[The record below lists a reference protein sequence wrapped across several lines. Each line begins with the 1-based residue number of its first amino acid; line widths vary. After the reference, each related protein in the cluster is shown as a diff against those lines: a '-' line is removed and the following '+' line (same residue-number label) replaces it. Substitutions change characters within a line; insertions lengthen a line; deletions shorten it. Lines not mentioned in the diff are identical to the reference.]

1 MFPTTKAAIVVHER
15 TATVRFWTGV
25 EERLLSKQLIP
36 ARNELFSVLARHLLY
51 IYTTNLWGMKGT
63 YLGEFE
69 EVVLLAVA
77 IRAGDAY
84 GAAVVNEI
92 EQQMGRSVNLGA
104 VHSALNRLQEK
115 GLVSSEMGGM
125 TAERGG
131 RRKRLYSVTAYGRRA
146 LDEIRQLRN
155 QMWDMIPKTAWGQL
169 NVQ

>member
-1 MFPTTKAAIVVHER
+1 
-15 TATVRFWTGV
+15 
-25 EERLLSKQLIP
+25 
-36 ARNELFSVLARHLLY
+36 
-51 IYTTNLWGMKGT
+51 MKGT

-77 IRAGDAY
+77 IRSGDAY

-92 EQQMGRSVNLGA
+92 EQQMRRSVNLGA

-131 RRKRLYSVTAYGRRA
+131 RRKRLYSVTTLGRRA
-146 LDEIRQLRN
+146 LEDIRHLRN
-155 QMWDMIPKTAWGQL
+155 QMWNSIPTPA
-169 NVQ
+169 NA

>member
-1 MFPTTKAAIVVHER
+1 
-15 TATVRFWTGV
+15 
-25 EERLLSKQLIP
+25 
-36 ARNELFSVLARHLLY
+36 
-51 IYTTNLWGMKGT
+51 MKGT

-92 EQQMGRSVNLGA
+92 ELQMERTVNLGA

-131 RRKRLYSVTAYGRRA
+131 RRKRLYTVTAYGRRV
-146 LDEIRQLRN
+146 LEEVRQLRN
-155 QMWDMIPKTAWGQL
+155 QMWDAIPRTAWS
-169 NVQ
+169 

>member
-1 MFPTTKAAIVVHER
+1 MSE
-15 TATVRFWTGV
+15 
-25 EERLLSKQLIP
+25 LSPIMDPGYTHCPEAYMMCPIPDNTQPCSLPKTPKSGQKRHLILP
-36 ARNELFSVLARHLLY
+36 AGHLLY
-51 IYTTNLWGMKGT
+51 IYITNLLSMKGT

-77 IRAGDAY
+77 IRSGDAY

-92 EQQMGRSVNLGA
+92 EQQMRRSVNLGA

-131 RRKRLYSVTAYGRRA
+131 RRKRLYSVTTLGRRA
-146 LDEIRQLRN
+146 LEDIRHLRN
-155 QMWDMIPKTAWGQL
+155 QMWNSIPTPA
-169 NVQ
+169 NA

>member
-1 MFPTTKAAIVVHER
+1 
-15 TATVRFWTGV
+15 
-25 EERLLSKQLIP
+25 
-36 ARNELFSVLARHLLY
+36 
-51 IYTTNLWGMKGT
+51 MKGT

-77 IRAGDAY
+77 IRSGDAY

-125 TAERGG
+125 TPERGG
-131 RRKRLYSVTAYGRRA
+131 RRKRLYLVTVYGRRMLA
-146 LDEIRQLRN
+146 EVRQLRN
-155 QMWDMIPKTAWGQL
+155 QMWQAIPNTAWS
-169 NVQ
+169 